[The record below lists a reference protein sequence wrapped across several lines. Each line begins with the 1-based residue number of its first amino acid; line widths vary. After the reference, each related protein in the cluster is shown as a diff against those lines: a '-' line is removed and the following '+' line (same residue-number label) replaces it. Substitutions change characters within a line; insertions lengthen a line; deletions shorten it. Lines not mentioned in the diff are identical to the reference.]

1 LSRDKLYPNTQWLN
15 QNNNSLII

>member
-1 LSRDKLYPNTQWLN
+1 LSKLYPNVQGLN